1 MGSHVVYNLYK
12 IHQKIDTETDR
23 QIDRYTDADTESQK
37 HGARET
43 CKGLEPKHF

>member
-1 MGSHVVYNLYK
+1 MGSHVMYNLYK

-23 QIDRYTDADTESQK
+23 QIERDTDTESQK
-37 HGARET
+37 HGVRET